1 MHNKDVTN
9 LAFCGIATGGDSIP
23 PSLAE
28 RLRKAGIRHYDE
40 LIHDQPKEWL
50 LKNFKAEGAAPAYP
64 VNVSRLMRNL
74 VWQMKERVAAGEK
87 EFNELVRTYWY
98 MYVKSTLTRADA
110 LSHQTDQYKQLT
122 ENIVAMVKDFTLMSY
137 KDIGFR
143 DENEANKKIG
153 VNANIIPFSE
163 KLGHFG
169 YLTDLHK
176 QYNVSAIALVG
187 QPSVMN
193 TEYFVDDLKKAK
205 SGPELAD
212 RPRIF
217 AMPEAAAGSS
227 KLNLKR
233 SFYLYSIVDYDPSGW
248 IIRDAFL
255 NNLRHYKIKNTKVYD
270 LINPDML
277 TPEEIMLARYPIRA
291 GADMEAKNKKW
302 LADVEARHYKNQKYL
317 VEEKNGKVK
326 LYGLEAESIAT
337 ARITEKL
344 KEVMLPV
351 IGGNEEALKI
361 YEMKNLNQAIKD
373 LIIFKLTHPEME
385 ATHGR

>member
-1 MHNKDVTN
+1 M
-9 LAFCGIATGGDSIP
+9 P

-40 LIHDQPKEWL
+40 LIHDQKKDWL
-50 LKNFKAEGAAPAYP
+50 VKNFKAEGAAPAYP

-74 VWQMKERVAAGEK
+74 VWQMKERVSSGEK
-87 EFNELVRTYWY
+87 PFNELVRTYWY
-98 MYVKSTLTRADA
+98 MYIKSTLARAGA
-110 LSHQTDQYKQLT
+110 LSAETDQYKQLT
-122 ENIVAMVKDFTLMSY
+122 ENIVAMVKDFTLMTY

-143 DENEANKKIG
+143 DENAANKRIG
-153 VNANIIPFSE
+153 INANIIPFSE
-163 KLGHFG
+163 KLGHFN
-169 YLTDLHK
+169 YLADLNK
-176 QYNVSAIALVG
+176 QYNVSAIALGG

-193 TEYFVDDLKKAK
+193 VEYFVDDLKKAK
-205 SGPELAD
+205 SPELVD
-212 RPRIF
+212 RPKVF
-217 AMPEAAAGSS
+217 AMPEAAGS
-227 KLNLKR
+227 KFNLKR

-248 IIRDAFL
+248 IIRDAFI

-270 LINPDML
+270 MINPDML

-302 LADVEARHYKNQKYL
+302 LADVEARHYKNQQYL

-326 LYGLEAESIAT
+326 LYGLESEAIAT

-373 LIIFKLTHPEME
+373 LIIFKLTHPETE
-385 ATHGR
+385 AAHAR

>member
-1 MHNKDVTN
+1 M
-9 LAFCGIATGGDSIP
+9 P

-40 LIHDQPKEWL
+40 LIHDQKKDWL
-50 LKNFKAEGAAPAYP
+50 VKNFKAEGAAPAYP

-74 VWQMKERVAAGEK
+74 VWQMKERVSSGEK
-87 EFNELVRTYWY
+87 PFNELVRTYWY
-98 MYVKSTLTRADA
+98 MYIKSTLARAGA
-110 LSHQTDQYKQLT
+110 LSAETDQYKQLT
-122 ENIVAMVKDFTLMSY
+122 ENIVAMVKDFTLMTY
-137 KDIGFR
+137 KSIGFR
-143 DENEANKKIG
+143 DENAANKRIG
-153 VNANIIPFSE
+153 INANIIPFSE
-163 KLGHFG
+163 KLGHFN
-169 YLTDLHK
+169 YLADLNK
-176 QYNVSAIALVG
+176 QYNVSAIALGG

-193 TEYFVDDLKKAK
+193 VEYFVDDLKKAK
-205 SGPELAD
+205 SPELVD
-212 RPRIF
+212 RPKVF
-217 AMPEAAAGSS
+217 AMPEAAGS
-227 KLNLKR
+227 KFNLKR

-248 IIRDAFL
+248 IIRDAFI
-255 NNLRHYKIKNTKVYD
+255 NNLAHYKIKNVKVHD

-317 VEEKNGKVK
+317 VEDLPNGKKK
-326 LYGLEAESIAT
+326 LYGLESEAIAT

-344 KEVMLPV
+344 KQVMLPV

-373 LIIFKLTHPEME
+373 LMIFKLTHPETE
-385 ATHGR
+385 AAHAR

>member
-1 MHNKDVTN
+1 MTK
-9 LAFCGIATGGDSIP
+9 
-23 PSLAE
+23 SLGE
-28 RLRKAGIRHYDE
+28 RLRKAGIHHYDV
-40 LIHDQPKEWL
+40 LIHDQTKDWL
-50 LKNFKAEGAAPAYP
+50 VKNFKPEGASAYP
-64 VNVSRLMRNL
+64 VNVARLMRNL
-74 VWQMKERVAAGEK
+74 VWQMKERIAAGEK
-87 EFNELVRTYWY
+87 EFHELVRTYWY
-98 MYVKSTLTRADA
+98 MYVKSTLARADS
-110 LSHQTDQYKQLT
+110 LSAETDQYKKLT
-122 ENIVAMVKDFTLMSY
+122 ENIADMVRVFQLMTY

-143 DENEANKKIG
+143 DENEANKKVG
-153 VNANIIPFSE
+153 VNANVITFSE

-169 YLTDLHK
+169 YLTDIQK
-176 QYNVSAIALVG
+176 QYNISAISLGG

-193 TEYFVDDLKKAK
+193 VEYFVDDLKKVK
-205 SGPELAD
+205 SGQVLAD
-212 RPRIF
+212 RPMILRLPAPGAKI
-217 AMPEAAAGSS
+217 
-227 KLNLKR
+227 NLRR

-248 IIRDAFL
+248 IIRDAFI

-337 ARITEKL
+337 ARLTEKL
-344 KEVMLPV
+344 KEVMVPI

-373 LIIFKLTHPEME
+373 LMIFKLTHPETE
-385 ATHGR
+385 KPHGR

>member
-1 MHNKDVTN
+1 M
-9 LAFCGIATGGDSIP
+9 P

-40 LIHDQPKEWL
+40 LIHDQKKDWL
-50 LKNFKAEGAAPAYP
+50 VKNFKAEGAAPAYP

-74 VWQMKERVAAGEK
+74 VWQMKERVSSGEK
-87 EFNELVRTYWY
+87 PFNELVRTYWY
-98 MYVKSTLTRADA
+98 MYIKSTLARAGA
-110 LSHQTDQYKQLT
+110 LSAETDQYKQLT

-143 DENEANKKIG
+143 DENAANKRIG
-153 VNANIIPFSE
+153 VNTNIIPFSE
-163 KLGHFG
+163 KLGHFN
-169 YLTDLHK
+169 YLADLNK
-176 QYNVSAIALVG
+176 QYNVSAIALGG

-193 TEYFVDDLKKAK
+193 VEYFVDDLKKAK
-205 SGPELAD
+205 SPELVD
-212 RPRIF
+212 RPKVF
-217 AMPEAAAGSS
+217 AMPEAAGS
-227 KLNLKR
+227 KFNLKR

-248 IIRDAFL
+248 IIRDAFI

-277 TPEEIMLARYPIRA
+277 TPEEILLARYPIRA

-326 LYGLEAESIAT
+326 LYGLEAEAIAT

-373 LIIFKLTHPEME
+373 LMIFKLTHPETE
-385 ATHGR
+385 KPHGR

>member
-1 MHNKDVTN
+1 M
-9 LAFCGIATGGDSIP
+9 P
-23 PSLAE
+23 PSLSE
-28 RLRKAGIRHYDE
+28 RLRKAGIRHYDV
-40 LIHDQPKEWL
+40 LIHDQDKDWL
-50 LKNFKAEGAAPAYP
+50 ITNFKPEGANPYP

-74 VWQMKERVAAGEK
+74 VWQMKERVSSGEK
-87 EFNELVRTYWY
+87 PFHELVRTYWY
-98 MYVKSTLTRADA
+98 MYVKSTLARADS
-110 LSHQTDQYKQLT
+110 LSAATDQYKQLT
-122 ENIVAMVKDFTLMSY
+122 ENITAMVKDFQLMAY

-153 VNANIIPFSE
+153 VNANVITFSE

-169 YLTDLHK
+169 YLTDIQK
-176 QYNVSAIALVG
+176 QYNISAISLGG

-193 TEYFVDDLKKAK
+193 VEYFVDDLKKVK
-205 SGPELAD
+205 SGQVLAD
-212 RPRIF
+212 RPMMLRLPARGAKID
-217 AMPEAAAGSS
+217 
-227 KLNLKR
+227 LRR

-248 IIRDAFL
+248 IIRDAFI
-255 NNLRHYKIKNTKVYD
+255 NNLRHYKIKNTKTYD

-302 LADVEARHYKNQKYL
+302 LADVTARHYKNQKYL

-337 ARITEKL
+337 ARLTEKL
-344 KEVMLPV
+344 KEVMVPV

-373 LIIFKLTHPEME
+373 LMIFKLTHPETE
-385 ATHGR
+385 TTHGR

>member
-1 MHNKDVTN
+1 M
-9 LAFCGIATGGDSIP
+9 P

-40 LIHDQPKEWL
+40 LIHDQPQDWL
-50 LKNFKAEGAAPAYP
+50 IKNFKAEGKAPKYP

-87 EFNELVRTYWY
+87 EFHELVRTYWY
-98 MYVKSTLTRADA
+98 MYIKSTLVRAGSLAAD
-110 LSHQTDQYKQLT
+110 TDQYKQLT
-122 ENIVAMVKDFTLMSY
+122 ENIADMVKVFLLLEY

-143 DENEANKKIG
+143 DENEANRKVG
-153 VNANIIPFSE
+153 VNANFIPFSE

-169 YLTDLHK
+169 YLTELQRQH
-176 QYNVSAIALVG
+176 NVSIISLGG

-193 TEYFVDDLKKAK
+193 TEYFVDDLKGVKV
-205 SGPELAD
+205 SQVLED
-212 RPRIF
+212 RPMMLRLPDTGVQSLPAPALGAKI
-217 AMPEAAAGSS
+217 
-227 KLNLKR
+227 NLKR

-248 IIRDAFL
+248 IIRDAFIKNL
-255 NNLRHYKIKNTKVYD
+255 NHYKIKNTQVYD

-277 TPEEIMLARYPIRA
+277 NEEQIMLARYPIRA

-302 LADVEARHYKNQKYL
+302 LADIEQRHYKNQKYL
-317 VEEKNGKVK
+317 VEEKNGKVT
-326 LYGLEAESIAT
+326 LYGLEAESIST
-337 ARITEKL
+337 AKLTETL
-344 KEVMLPV
+344 GQVMVPI

-373 LIIFKLTHPEME
+373 LIIYKITHPEE
-385 ATHGR
+385 PVIPAVR

>member
-1 MHNKDVTN
+1 M
-9 LAFCGIATGGDSIP
+9 P

-40 LIHDQPKEWL
+40 LIHDQPKDWL
-50 LKNFKAEGAAPAYP
+50 VKNFKAGGSAPAYP
-64 VNVSRLMRNL
+64 VNVARLMRNL

-87 EFNELVRTYWY
+87 EFHELVRTYWY
-98 MYVKSTLTRADA
+98 MYVKSTLARAGS
-110 LSHQTDQYKQLT
+110 LSQKTDQYKDLT
-122 ENIVAMVKDFTLMSY
+122 ENIADMVRVFLLMTY

-153 VNANIIPFSE
+153 VNANVIPFSE

-169 YLTDLHK
+169 YLTDIHK
-176 QYNVSAIALVG
+176 QYNVSAISLGG

-193 TEYFVDDLKKAK
+193 IEYFVDDLKKAK
-205 SGPELAD
+205 SGGPGPVQLRYTDA
-212 RPRIF
+212 PPVIYN
-217 AMPEAAAGSS
+217 PGGNS
-227 KLNLKR
+227 KINLKR

-248 IIRDAFL
+248 IIRDAFI
-255 NNLRHYKIKNTKVYD
+255 NNLNHYKIKNTKVYD

-277 TPEEIMLARYPIRA
+277 TPDEIMLARYPIKA
-291 GADMEAKNKKW
+291 GKDMEAKNKKW
-302 LADVEARHYKNQKYL
+302 LADVAQRHYKNQKYL
-317 VEEKNGKVK
+317 VEEKNGKVT

-344 KEVMLPV
+344 KEVMVPV

-373 LIIFKLTHPEME
+373 LIIFKLTHPELE

>member
-1 MHNKDVTN
+1 M
-9 LAFCGIATGGDSIP
+9 P

-40 LIHDQPKEWL
+40 LIHDQKKDWL
-50 LKNFKAEGAAPAYP
+50 VKNFKAEGAAPAYP
-64 VNVSRLMRNL
+64 INVSRLMRNL
-74 VWQMKERVAAGEK
+74 VWQMKERVSSGEK
-87 EFNELVRTYWY
+87 PFNELVRTYWY
-98 MYVKSTLTRADA
+98 MYIKPTLARSDS
-110 LSHQTDQYKQLT
+110 LSAETDQYKQLT
-122 ENIVAMVKDFTLMSY
+122 ENIVAMVKDFTLLSY

-143 DENEANKKIG
+143 DENAANKRIG
-153 VNANIIPFSE
+153 VNTNIIPFSE
-163 KLGHFG
+163 KLGHFN
-169 YLTDLHK
+169 YLADLNK
-176 QYNVSAIALVG
+176 QYNVSAISLGG

-193 TEYFVDDLKKAK
+193 VEYFVDDLKKAK
-205 SGPELAD
+205 SPELVD
-212 RPRIF
+212 RPKVF
-217 AMPEAAAGSS
+217 AMPEAAGA
-227 KLNLKR
+227 KFNLKR

-255 NNLRHYKIKNTKVYD
+255 DNLRHYKIKNTKVYD

-302 LADVEARHYKNQKYL
+302 LADVGQRHYKNQKYL

-326 LYGLEAESIAT
+326 LYGLEAEAIAT

-373 LIIFKLTHPEME
+373 LMIFKLTHPETE
-385 ATHGR
+385 KPHGR

>member
-1 MHNKDVTN
+1 
-9 LAFCGIATGGDSIP
+9 
-23 PSLAE
+23 
-28 RLRKAGIRHYDE
+28 
-40 LIHDQPKEWL
+40 
-50 LKNFKAEGAAPAYP
+50 
-64 VNVSRLMRNL
+64 MRNL
-74 VWQMKERVAAGEK
+74 VWQMKERVSSGEK
-87 EFNELVRTYWY
+87 PFNELVRTYWY
-98 MYVKSTLTRADA
+98 MYIKSTLARAGA
-110 LSHQTDQYKQLT
+110 LSAETDQYKQLT
-122 ENIVAMVKDFTLMSY
+122 ENIVAMVKDFTLLSY

-143 DENEANKKIG
+143 DENAANKRIG
-153 VNANIIPFSE
+153 INANVIPFSE
-163 KLGHFG
+163 KLGHFN
-169 YLTDLHK
+169 YLADLNK
-176 QYNVSAIALVG
+176 QYNVSAIALGG

-193 TEYFVDDLKKAK
+193 IEYFVDDLKKAK
-205 SGPELAD
+205 SAPELVA
-212 RPRIF
+212 RPKIF
-217 AMPEAAAGSS
+217 AMPEAAGS
-227 KLNLKR
+227 KFNLKR

-255 NNLRHYKIKNTKVYD
+255 DNLRHYKIKNTKVYD

-317 VEEKNGKVK
+317 VEDLPGGKKK
-326 LYGLEAESIAT
+326 LYGLEAEAIAT

-373 LIIFKLTHPEME
+373 LMIFKLTHPETE
-385 ATHGR
+385 TTHA

>member
-1 MHNKDVTN
+1 
-9 LAFCGIATGGDSIP
+9 
-23 PSLAE
+23 
-28 RLRKAGIRHYDE
+28 
-40 LIHDQPKEWL
+40 
-50 LKNFKAEGAAPAYP
+50 
-64 VNVSRLMRNL
+64 
-74 VWQMKERVAAGEK
+74 
-87 EFNELVRTYWY
+87 
-98 MYVKSTLTRADA
+98 
-110 LSHQTDQYKQLT
+110 
-122 ENIVAMVKDFTLMSY
+122 
-137 KDIGFR
+137 
-143 DENEANKKIG
+143 
-153 VNANIIPFSE
+153 
-163 KLGHFG
+163 
-169 YLTDLHK
+169 
-176 QYNVSAIALVG
+176 
-187 QPSVMN
+187 VMN

-205 SGPELAD
+205 VSGPAPVQLRYTDA
-212 RPRIF
+212 
-217 AMPEAAAGSS
+217 PEVAYNPAGSS

-255 NNLRHYKIKNTKVYD
+255 DNLRHYKIKNTKVYD

-317 VEEKNGKVK
+317 VEDLPSGKKK
-326 LYGLEAESIAT
+326 LYGLEAEAIAT

-373 LIIFKLTHPEME
+373 LMIFKLTHPETE
-385 ATHGR
+385 KPHGR

>member
-1 MHNKDVTN
+1 MTK
-9 LAFCGIATGGDSIP
+9 
-23 PSLAE
+23 SLGE

-40 LIHDQPKEWL
+40 LIHDQSKDWL
-50 LKNFKAEGAAPAYP
+50 VKNFKAEGAAPKYP
-64 VNVSRLMRNL
+64 VNIARLMRNL
-74 VWQMKERVAAGEK
+74 VWQMKERIAAGEK

-98 MYVKSTLTRADA
+98 MYVKSTLTRADS
-110 LSHQTDQYKQLT
+110 LSADTDQYKQLT
-122 ENIVAMVKDFTLMSY
+122 ENIADMVRVFLLMTY

-143 DENEANKKIG
+143 DENEANKKVG
-153 VNANIIPFSE
+153 VNANVITFSE

-169 YLTDLHK
+169 YLTDIQK
-176 QYNVSAIALVG
+176 QYNISAISLGG

-193 TEYFVDDLKKAK
+193 VEYFVDDLKKVK
-205 SGPELAD
+205 SGQVLAD
-212 RPRIF
+212 RPMMLRLPAPGAKI
-217 AMPEAAAGSS
+217 
-227 KLNLKR
+227 NLRR

-248 IIRDAFL
+248 IIRDAFI

-302 LADVEARHYKNQKYL
+302 LADVSARHYKNQKYL

-337 ARITEKL
+337 ARLTEKL
-344 KEVMLPV
+344 KEVMVPV

-373 LIIFKLTHPEME
+373 LMIFKLTHPEDPVIP
-385 ATHGR
+385 AIR

>member
-1 MHNKDVTN
+1 MTK
-9 LAFCGIATGGDSIP
+9 
-23 PSLAE
+23 SLGE
-28 RLRKAGIRHYDE
+28 RLRKAGIRHYDV
-40 LIHDQPKEWL
+40 LIHDQDKDWL
-50 LKNFKAEGAAPAYP
+50 ITNFKPEGASPYP

-74 VWQMKERVAAGEK
+74 VWQMKERVSSGEK
-87 EFNELVRTYWY
+87 PFHELVRTYWY
-98 MYVKSTLTRADA
+98 MYVKSTLARADS
-110 LSHQTDQYKQLT
+110 LSAATDQYKQLT
-122 ENIVAMVKDFTLMSY
+122 ENITAMVKDFLLMAY

-153 VNANIIPFSE
+153 VNANVITFSE

-169 YLTDLHK
+169 YLTDIQK
-176 QYNVSAIALVG
+176 QYNISAISLGG

-193 TEYFVDDLKKAK
+193 VEYFVDDLKKVK
-205 SGPELAD
+205 SGQVLAD
-212 RPRIF
+212 RPMLLRLP
-217 AMPEAAAGSS
+217 APAA
-227 KLNLKR
+227 KINLRR
-233 SFYLYSIVDYDPSGW
+233 SFYLFSIVDYDPSGW
-248 IIRDAFL
+248 IIRDAFV

-302 LADVEARHYKNQKYL
+302 LADVTARHYKNQKYL

-337 ARITEKL
+337 ARLTEKL
-344 KEVMLPV
+344 KEVMVPV

-373 LIIFKLTHPEME
+373 LMIFKLTHPETE
-385 ATHGR
+385 KPHGR

>member
-1 MHNKDVTN
+1 M
-9 LAFCGIATGGDSIP
+9 P

-40 LIHDQPKEWL
+40 LIHDQKKDWL
-50 LKNFKAEGAAPAYP
+50 IKNFKAEGAAPAYP

-74 VWQMKERVAAGEK
+74 VWQMKERVSSGEK
-87 EFNELVRTYWY
+87 PFNELVRTYWY
-98 MYVKSTLTRADA
+98 MYIKSTLARAGA
-110 LSHQTDQYKQLT
+110 LSAETDQYKQLT
-122 ENIVAMVKDFTLMSY
+122 ENIVTMVKDFTLLSY

-143 DENEANKKIG
+143 DENAANKRIG
-153 VNANIIPFSE
+153 VNTNIIPFSE
-163 KLGHFG
+163 KLGHFN
-169 YLTDLHK
+169 YLADLNK
-176 QYNVSAIALVG
+176 QYNVSAIALGG

-193 TEYFVDDLKKAK
+193 IEYFVDDLKKAK
-205 SGPELAD
+205 TAPELAD
-212 RPRIF
+212 RPKIF
-217 AMPEAAAGSS
+217 TMPEAAGS
-227 KLNLKR
+227 KFNLKR

-255 NNLRHYKIKNTKVYD
+255 DNLRHYKIKNTKVYD

-317 VEEKNGKVK
+317 VEDLPNGKKK
-326 LYGLEAESIAT
+326 LYGLEAEAIAT

-373 LIIFKLTHPEME
+373 LMIFKLTHPETE
-385 ATHGR
+385 TTHA

>member
-1 MHNKDVTN
+1 MT
-9 LAFCGIATGGDSIP
+9 A
-23 PSLAE
+23 SLKE
-28 RLRKAGIRHYDE
+28 RLRKAGIRHFDE
-40 LIHDQPKEWL
+40 LIHDQTKEWL
-50 LKNFKAEGAAPAYP
+50 VKSFKPQGASPTYP
-64 VNVSRLMRNL
+64 INVAQLMRNL
-74 VWQMKERVAAGEK
+74 VWQMKERIAAGEK
-87 EFNELVRTYWY
+87 QFHELVRTYWY
-98 MYVKSTLTRADA
+98 MYVKSTLSRSDS
-110 LSHQTDQYKQLT
+110 LSAATDQYKQLT
-122 ENIVAMVKDFTLMSY
+122 ENITAIVKDFLLMAY

-153 VNANIIPFSE
+153 VNANVITFSE

-169 YLTDLHK
+169 YLTDIQK
-176 QYNVSAIALVG
+176 QYNISAISLGG

-193 TEYFVDDLKKAK
+193 VEYFVDDLKKVET
-205 SGPELAD
+205 GQVLAD
-212 RPRIF
+212 RPMMLRLPAPGAKI
-217 AMPEAAAGSS
+217 
-227 KLNLKR
+227 NLRR

-248 IIRDAFL
+248 IIRDAFI

-277 TPEEIMLARYPIRA
+277 TPDEIMLARYPIRA

-302 LADVEARHYKNQKYL
+302 LADVTARHYKNQKYL

-337 ARITEKL
+337 ARLTEKL
-344 KEVMLPV
+344 KEVMVPV

-373 LIIFKLTHPEME
+373 LMIFKLTHPETE
-385 ATHGR
+385 TTHGR

>member
-1 MHNKDVTN
+1 M
-9 LAFCGIATGGDSIP
+9 P
-23 PSLAE
+23 PSLSE
-28 RLRKAGIRHYDE
+28 RLRKAGIRHYDV
-40 LIHDQPKEWL
+40 LIHDQDKDWL
-50 LKNFKAEGAAPAYP
+50 ITNFKPEGASPYP

-74 VWQMKERVAAGEK
+74 VWQMKERVSSGEK
-87 EFNELVRTYWY
+87 PFHELVRTYWY
-98 MYVKSTLTRADA
+98 MYVKSTLARSDS
-110 LSHQTDQYKQLT
+110 LSAATDQYKQLT
-122 ENIVAMVKDFTLMSY
+122 ENITAMVKDFQLMAY

-153 VNANIIPFSE
+153 VNANVITFSE

-169 YLTDLHK
+169 YLTDIQK
-176 QYNVSAIALVG
+176 QYNISAISLGG

-193 TEYFVDDLKKAK
+193 VEYFVDDLKKVK
-205 SGPELAD
+205 TGQVLAD
-212 RPRIF
+212 RPMLLRLPARGAKID
-217 AMPEAAAGSS
+217 
-227 KLNLKR
+227 LRR

-248 IIRDAFL
+248 IIRDAFI

-302 LADVEARHYKNQKYL
+302 LADVTARHYKNQKYL

-326 LYGLEAESIAT
+326 LYGLEAEAIAT
-337 ARITEKL
+337 ARLTEKL
-344 KEVMLPV
+344 KEVMVPV

-373 LIIFKLTHPEME
+373 LMIFKLTHPETE
-385 ATHGR
+385 TTHGR